1 MAYVYKDGERI
12 NLDSSSNDY
21 DISYSWEC
29 TSNLKYELVSIKE
42 ENTTTTDSR
51 KIIVTALNP
60 PSATTGWAYYVK
72 LNVSIKEK
80 ETKNSDISL
89 SKTTDVYCY
98 YPIDVLVS
106 DNYSAE

>member
-12 NLDSSSNDY
+12 NLDSGSNDY
-21 DISYSWEC
+21 DISYNWEC
-29 TSNLKYELVSIKE
+29 TSNLKYELVSNKE
-42 ENTTTTDSR
+42 ENTTDSR

-72 LNVSIKEK
+72 LNVSVKEK
-80 ETKNSDISL
+80 ETEDSDISL

>member
-12 NLDSSSNDY
+12 NLDSNTDY
-21 DISYSWEC
+21 TISYSWEG
-29 TSNLKYELVSIKE
+29 TDNLWYPNAKKDEKGNYILDEKKLTIAGLKLTNSE
-42 ENTTTTDSR
+42 TNS
-51 KIIVTALNP
+51 
-60 PSATTGWAYYVK
+60 AYYVK
-72 LNVSIKEK
+72 LTVSVKEK
-80 ETKNSDISL
+80 ETEDSDISL